1 MNTIAS
7 IITLII
13 LIILLFVSLAPIIPA
28 IPLIFVVMIIY
39 GLADKFQHLTPL
51 FLGGML
57 IITIISL
64 FLDNIAAALGARQ
77 YGASKYGLWGALIGA
92 FAGFFMNPV
101 LGIIIGPFAGAVLAE
116 LIFTRC
122 GWGRALKTGLGTLL
136 GFAYGSAIRFILA
149 LAMVIGFI
157 LKVY

>member
-1 MNTIAS
+1 MSSIAT

-13 LIILLFVSLAPIIPA
+13 LIILLFASLAPVIPA
-28 IPLIFVVMIIY
+28 IPLIFAVMLIY

-57 IITIISL
+57 IITILSL
-64 FLDNIAAALGARQ
+64 FLDNIAASLGARRS
-77 YGASKYGLWGALIGA
+77 GASKYGLWGALIGT
-92 FAGFFMNPV
+92 FAGFVMNPV
-101 LGIIIGPFAGAVLAE
+101 LGIILGPFAGAVLAE
-116 LIFTRC
+116 LIFSRC
-122 GWGRALKTGLGTLL
+122 GWGRALRVGLGTLL